1 MFSSR
6 RMRNRILFFATLIFS
21 SMSVF
26 GGRLFPNPLRTP
38 NSSGV
43 LATYSTIGGIDA
55 NNPFFQNLGTNGR
68 TCNTCHIS
76 SSAWGITPADVQEKF
91 NRTQGTDPIF
101 RTNDG
106 SNCPSADVSSVSARR
121 SAYSQL
127 LSKALIRVSVAV
139 PANAEFQI
147 VGIQDPYNC
156 PETTATA
163 PALYRRP
170 LPAANLTFLSTMMWD
185 GRETV
190 FGAIPKK
197 SINLA
202 QSLTNQATDATTGHA
217 QGAAPPTPE
226 QLAQIVGFETG
237 LYSAQISDNRA
248 GDLTARGAN
257 GGPIHLSQ
265 QDFYV
270 GINDSLGGDPTGAS
284 FNPNVFSLYGKWAQ
298 WNESPAQFAVVRGEH
313 LFNNLPIPI
322 TNVGGLNDAL
332 GQEVIMGTCTTCHDS
347 PNAGNHSFSVPLAIG
362 TTAFPAMSALDIAGL
377 PVYSVQCNATAATV
391 QVTDLGRALISGKC
405 ADIGKVKGPVLRA
418 LAARSPYFHNEAAV
432 TLNDAVNFYDQRF
445 SLSLTAQQK
454 ADLVAFLQTL

>member
-6 RMRNRILFFATLIFS
+6 RVRNRILFFAILIFS

-26 GGRLFPNPLRTP
+26 GGKLLPNLLRTP
-38 NSSGV
+38 DSSGV
-43 LATYSTIGGIDA
+43 LATYSTNGGIDV

-76 SSAWGITPADVQEKF
+76 SSAWSVTPADVQEKF
-91 NRTQGTDPIF
+91 KRTQGTDPIF

-106 SNCPSADVSSVSARR
+106 ANCPSADVSSISAR
-121 SAYSQL
+121 SEAYSQL
-127 LSKALIRVSVAV
+127 LNKALIRVSVAV
-139 PANAEFQI
+139 PADAEFRI
-147 VGIQDPYNC
+147 IGIRDPYNC
-156 PETTATA
+156 PETTAIT

-170 LPAANLTFLSTMMWD
+170 LPAANLKFLSTVMWD

-190 FGAIPKK
+190 FGTIPKK
-197 SINLA
+197 SINLV
-202 QSLTNQATDATTGHA
+202 QSLTNQATDATLGHA

-226 QLAQIVGFETG
+226 RLAQIVGFETG
-237 LYSAQISDNRA
+237 LYTAQISDNRG

-270 GINDSLGGDPTGAS
+270 GINDSLGGDPSGAS
-284 FNPNVFSLYGKWAQ
+284 FGPDVFTLFGKWAHLSG
-298 WNESPAQFAVVRGEH
+298 SPYQNSVARGED
-313 LFNNLPIPI
+313 LFNNLRIPI
-322 TNVGGLNDAL
+322 TGVGGLNDAL

-362 TTAFPAMSALDIAGL
+362 TTAFPVVSALDISGL
-377 PVYSVQCNATAATV
+377 PVYTVQCDATGATV
-391 QVTDLGRALISGKC
+391 HVTDLGRALVSGKC

-418 LAARSPYFHNEAAV
+418 LAARAPYFHNGAAA
-432 TLNDAVNFYDQRF
+432 TLHDAVDFYDQRF
-445 SLSLTAQQK
+445 NLSLTAQQK